1 MTTRHLLRL
10 EAIAVLLL
18 LGAPDAGRAEESR
31 FNVTALRADRIDLY
45 DCGDKKKTG
54 QELTKVGF
62 SGSLPAATESGSPL
76 YLRVHVNGQPYCV
89 KAFAVQTD
97 KTIAVPE
104 TKCVQVAGKQPG
116 SGATRGIGNRCE
128 P

>member
-1 MTTRHLLRL
+1 
-10 EAIAVLLL
+10 
-18 LGAPDAGRAEESR
+18 
-31 FNVTALRADRIDLY
+31 VTALRTERIDLY
-45 DCGDKKKTG
+45 DCGADKKKTG

-62 SGSLPAATESGSPL
+62 PGSLPAATESSSPL

-89 KAFAVQTD
+89 KAFTVQTD

-104 TKCVQVAGKQPG
+104 TKCTQVAGKQPR